1 MPSAPPLDPSDIFLQ
16 PSVDLGP
23 LSAISAAHTIRPQLP
38 LPAAH
43 MGQLQTPMPAA
54 HPGQSQVPLPAAYP
68 SRPQVSLAAH
78 GNFSALSITQPSSPE
93 STFFGSFKKAF
104 VNFFSMQALTDLS
117 ASIPTSPV
125 YKPSSA
131 LSAPVGLD
139 YSVETRFSFP
149 IPKSKTF
156 EVEAGIFNI

>member
-78 GNFSALSITQPSSPE
+78 GNFSALSITQLSSPE

-104 VNFFSMQALTDLS
+104 VNFFSTQDLTDLS
-117 ASIPTSPV
+117 ASIPPSPV